1 MQNESISES
10 LTYVSDEPDIK
21 TLKYAYDQTVTELE
35 AYFDLCRTSYDDR
48 RNWWPG
54 KSRDHRKHGAD
65 AFPWE
70 GASDVE
76 CHVIDERITRLV
88 SLFMASLNR
97 ANVRAFPVES
107 GDIARSK
114 VVSGFLKWM
123 VSSGYIPR
131 FYREM
136 ELGAN
141 YLLERGILIT
151 YVGWQREDRRFIQ
164 QLDLSQIAQM
174 SPEIADAINSGE
186 MDDELILLI
195 QNIFPGTTPK
205 RAKKAIKE
213 LRKNGV
219 AELPVVRRQVNAPEV
234 KTLAPDGDFFFPPYV
249 TDPQRAPYCFWR
261 TYYTPQEL
269 ENKVVTDGWDE
280 GFVEHVIDKY
290 RGVNIDSIER
300 EQEGRRSISLTD
312 NAYEAEEL
320 IEICYGYQRLVD
332 PEDGAEGIYCTV
344 FHKEF
349 SGDEFTQGYAKFELL
364 NGYEDYPVVVT
375 RLSEDG
381 KRLYDASTIPSILRG
396 IQNQVK
402 VERDSRIDR
411 NSLATLPPI
420 LHPVGQ
426 APTDWGPGRM
436 IPYRRKGD
444 LDFAPTPA
452 YNTGS
457 LEMENTMLE
466 LADRLVGLDETS
478 SISQVRKQFLVD
490 KFLSH
495 TAEVLRMAYKCFQR
509 FGPDEVFFRVTGI
522 PDPQVL
528 NKGNPDENFD
538 ILINFDVQN
547 TDPETVQNKLQQ
559 FVALNQLNAN
569 GRMNVDSL
577 LDIAAASIDPIMADA
592 VLQPVES
599 AQQQV
604 VKDVTD
610 DLTKIFSGIEMP
622 ARPAGAQIALQVI
635 QQYAQQPD
643 VAQRLQQDEAFAARL
658 EKYAGQYTFQM
669 QQAQN
674 AQIGRVGTAPAQMGD
689 ISTQNVMSESK
700 PTFAYFLQAS
710 CC

>member
-1 MQNESISES
+1 MITDNVSES
-10 LTYVSDEPDIK
+10 LTYLQDEPDIK
-21 TLKYAYDQTVTELE
+21 TLRLAYDQTVVELE

-48 RNWWPG
+48 RNFWPG

-70 GASDVE
+70 GASDME
-76 CHVIDERITRLV
+76 CHLIDERITRLV

-107 GDIARSK
+107 GDIARSRI
-114 VVSGFLKWM
+114 VSGFLKWM

-131 FYREM
+131 FHREM

-151 YVGWQREDRRFIQ
+151 YIGWQREDRRILQ
-164 QLDLSQIAQM
+164 QLDLNQIAQV
-174 SPEIADAINSGE
+174 SPNVATAIQEGQ
-186 MDDELILLI
+186 DDEELTALL
-195 QNIFPGTTPK
+195 QATFEGTTKK
-205 RAKKAIKE
+205 RAKKALRD
-213 LRKNGV
+213 LRKTGV
-219 AELPVVRRQVNAPEV
+219 AELPIVRRQVNAPDV

-249 TDPQRAPYCFWR
+249 TDPQRAPYCFWK

-280 GFVEHVIDKY
+280 DFVDYIISKY

-300 EQEGRRSISLTD
+300 EQEGRRSLSLTD
-312 NAYEAEEL
+312 NAYEADEL
-320 IEICYGYQRLVD
+320 VEICYAYQRLID
-332 PEDGAEGIYCTV
+332 QEDGAEGIYCTV

-349 SGDEFTQGYAKFELL
+349 SGNEQVPGYAKFELL

-375 RLSEDG
+375 KLSEDS
-381 KRLYDASTIPSILRG
+381 KRLYDTTTIPSILRG

-402 VERDSRIDR
+402 VERDSRVDR

-426 APTDWGPGRM
+426 APNDWGPGRL

-444 LDFAPTPA
+444 LDFAPTPPPP
-452 YNTGS
+452 TGS
-457 LEMENTMLE
+457 VEMESTLLT
-466 LADRLVGLDETS
+466 LADKLVGLDEGAQ
-478 SISQVRKQFLVD
+478 ISQIRKQFLVD

-495 TAEVLRMAYKCFQR
+495 TAEVIKMSYKCFQR
-509 FGPDEVFFRVTGI
+509 FGPDAVFFRVTGV
-522 PDPQVL
+522 PDPQVFD
-528 NKGNPDENFD
+528 KGNPDENFD

-547 TDPETVQNKLQQ
+547 TDPETVEKKLQQ

-569 GRMNVDSL
+569 NRLNVDNL
-577 LDIAAASIDPIMADA
+577 LDVAAASIDPVMADA
-592 VLQPVES
+592 VLQPVET

-604 VKDVTD
+604 VEQVTD
-610 DLTKIFSGIEMP
+610 DLAKIFAGIEMP
-622 ARPAGAQIALQVI
+622 ARPAGGQIALQVI
-635 QQYAQQPD
+635 QQYTQQPD
-643 VAQRLQQDEAFAARL
+643 VAQRIQSDQAFAARL
-658 EKYAGQYTFQM
+658 QKYNGQYTFQI

-689 ISTQNVMSESK
+689 IQTQNM
-700 PTFAYFLQAS
+700 Q
-710 CC
+710 

>member
-1 MQNESISES
+1 MQNETVSTS
-10 LTYVSDEPDIK
+10 LTYVSDEPNIK
-21 TLKYAYDQTVTELE
+21 TLHYAYDQTVVELE
-35 AYFDLCRTSYDDR
+35 SYFDLCRTSYDDR
-48 RNWWPG
+48 RNWWSG

-65 AFPWE
+65 AFPWD
-70 GASDVE
+70 GASDME

-97 ANVRAFPVES
+97 ANVKAFPVES
-107 GDIARSK
+107 SDIARSRL
-114 VVSGFLKWM
+114 VSGFLKWM

-151 YVGWQREDRRFIQ
+151 YVGWQREDRKFLQ
-164 QLDLSQIAQM
+164 QLNLNQISQI
-174 SPEIADAINSGE
+174 SPEVADAITSGE
-186 MDDELILLI
+186 MDEELIILM
-195 QNIFPGTTPK
+195 QNVFPGTTEK
-205 RAKKAIKE
+205 RSKKAIKE

-219 AELPVVRRQVNAPEV
+219 AELPIVRRQVNAPDV

-280 GFVEHVIDKY
+280 DFVDYVIEKY

-320 IEICYGYQRLVD
+320 IEICYGYQRLID
-332 PEDGAEGIYCTV
+332 QEDGSEGIYCTV
-344 FHKEF
+344 FHK
-349 SGDEFTQGYAKFELL
+349 DFTGNEIVQGYAKFELL

-375 RLSEDG
+375 KLSEDS
-381 KRLYDASTIPSILRG
+381 KRLYDTMTIPSVLRG

-402 VERDSRIDR
+402 VERDSRVDR

-452 YNTGS
+452 YNSGS
-457 LEMENTMLE
+457 VEMENTLTQ

-478 SISQVRKQFLVD
+478 SISQIRKQFLVD

-495 TAEVLRMAYKCFQR
+495 TAEVLRMAFKCFQR
-509 FGPDEVFFRVTGI
+509 FGPDEVFFQVTGI
-522 PDPQVL
+522 PDAQTM

-538 ILINFDVQN
+538 IMINFDVQN
-547 TDPETVQNKLQQ
+547 TNPETVEKKLSQ
-559 FVALNQLNAN
+559 FVQLNSLNAN
-569 GRMNVDSL
+569 GRLNVDSL
-577 LDIAAASIDPIMADA
+577 LDVAASAIDPVMANA
-592 VLQPVES
+592 VLQPVET

-610 DLTKIFSGIEMP
+610 DLAKIFAGIEMP
-622 ARPAGAQIALQVI
+622 ARPAGAQIAMQVI
-635 QQYAQQPD
+635 QQYTQQPD
-643 VAQRLQQDEAFAARL
+643 VAQRAQQDEAFRARL

-674 AQIGRVGTAPAQMGD
+674 AQIGRVGTQPAQMGD
-689 ISTQNVMSESK
+689 IQTQN
-700 PTFAYFLQAS
+700 L
-710 CC
+710 

>member
-1 MQNESISES
+1 MNSDSASEA
-10 LTYVSDEPDIK
+10 LTYLSDEPDIR
-21 TLKYAYDQTVTELE
+21 TLNYAYDQTVTELE

-48 RNWWPG
+48 RNFWPG

-70 GASDVE
+70 GASDIE

-88 SLFMASLNR
+88 SLFMSALKR
-97 ANVRAFPVES
+97 ANIRAFPVES
-107 GDIARSK
+107 SDIARSK
-114 VVSGFLKWM
+114 LVSGFLKWM

-131 FYREM
+131 FFREM

-141 YLLERGILIT
+141 YLLERGILIS
-151 YVGWQREDRRFIQ
+151 YVGWHREDRSFKQEI
-164 QLDLSQIAQM
+164 DLGQIGQIN
-174 SPEIADAINSGE
+174 PDIYRAIESGE
-186 MDDELILLI
+186 QDDELVLLI
-195 QNIFPGTTPK
+195 QNTFGGVSEN
-205 RAKKAIKE
+205 RAKKALKE
-213 LRKNGV
+213 LRSNGV
-219 AELPVVRRQVNAPEV
+219 TDLPIVRRQVNAPEV

-269 ENKVVTDGWDE
+269 QNKVTTDGWDE
-280 GFVEHVIDKY
+280 DFVEYVIDKY

-320 IEICYGYQRLVD
+320 IEIVYGYQRLID
-332 PEDGAEGIYCTV
+332 EEDGSEGIYCTV

-349 SGDEFTQGYAKFELL
+349 TGNETTPGYAKFELL

-375 RLSEDG
+375 RLAEES
-381 KRLYDASTIPSILRG
+381 KRLYDSQTMPSILRG

-452 YNTGS
+452 YNSGS
-457 LEMENTMLE
+457 LEMEQTLTQ
-466 LADRLVGLDETS
+466 LADRLVGLDEG
-478 SISQVRKQFLVD
+478 SQMSQIRQQFLVD

-495 TAEVLRMAYKCFQR
+495 TAEVLRMAFKCFQR
-509 FGPDEVFFRVTGI
+509 FGPDEVFFRVTGT
-522 PDPQVL
+522 PDPQTFT
-528 NKGNPDENFD
+528 KGDPDENFD

-547 TDPETVQNKLQQ
+547 TDPETVKNKLAQ
-559 FVALNQLNAN
+559 FVQLNQLNAN
-569 GRMNVDSL
+569 NRLNVDSL
-577 LDIAAASIDPIMADA
+577 LDIAAVEIDPVMADA
-592 VLQPVES
+592 VLQPVAT
-599 AQQQV
+599 AQQEM
-604 VKDVTD
+604 VKNVTD
-610 DLTKIFSGIEMP
+610 DLAKIYAGIEMP
-622 ARPAGAQIALQVI
+622 ARPAGAQIAIQVI
-635 QQYAQQPD
+635 QQYGQQPD
-643 VAQRLQQDEAFAARL
+643 VAERLQTDQSFAARMQ
-658 EKYAGQYTFQM
+658 KYAGQYTFQI

-674 AQIGRVGTAPAQMGD
+674 AQIGRVGTAPAQMGE
-689 ISTQNVMSESK
+689 IQTQN
-700 PTFAYFLQAS
+700 L
-710 CC
+710 

>member
-1 MQNESISES
+1 MLNDSISES
-10 LTYVSDEPDIK
+10 LTYVQDEPDIK
-21 TLKYAYDQTVTELE
+21 TLRYAYDQTVTELE
-35 AYFDLCRTSYDDR
+35 SYFDLCRTSYDDR
-48 RNWWPG
+48 RNFWPG
-54 KSRDHRKHGAD
+54 KSRDHRKHGSD

-70 GASDVE
+70 GASDME
-76 CHVIDERITRLV
+76 CHLIDERITRLV
-88 SLFMASLNR
+88 SLFMSSLNR

-131 FYREM
+131 FHREM
-136 ELGAN
+136 ELAAN
-141 YLLERGILIT
+141 YMLERGIIIS
-151 YVGWQREDRRFIQ
+151 YVGWQMEDRRFIQ
-164 QLDLSQIAQM
+164 ELDIEQISQL
-174 SPEIADAINSGE
+174 SPEIAMAVQEGNSDE
-186 MDDELILLI
+186 ELILLL
-195 QNIFPGTTPK
+195 QNVFEGVTEK
-205 RAKKAIKE
+205 RAKKALKD
-213 LRKNGV
+213 LRKKGT
-219 AELPVVRRQVNAPEV
+219 AELPVVRRQVNAPDV
-234 KTLAPDGDFFFPPYV
+234 KTLAPDGDFFFPTYV

-269 ENKVVTDGWDE
+269 ENKVVTDGWNED
-280 GFVEHVIDKY
+280 FVEYVIDKY
-290 RGVNIDSIER
+290 RGVNVDSIER
-300 EQEGRRSISLTD
+300 EQEGRRSLSLTD

-320 IEICYGYQRLVD
+320 IELCYGYQRLVD

-344 FHKEF
+344 FHREF
-349 SGDEFTQGYAKFELL
+349 DGNELAPGYAKFELL

-375 RLSEDG
+375 KLSEDS
-381 KRLYDASTIPSILRG
+381 KRLYDTTTIPSVLRG

-402 VERDSRIDR
+402 VERDSRVDR

-444 LDFAPTPA
+444 LDFAPAPS
-452 YNTGS
+452 YNSGS
-457 LEMENTMLE
+457 AEMESTLTN
-466 LADRLVGLDETS
+466 LADKLVGLDDS
-478 SISQVRKQFLVD
+478 PISQVRKQFLVD

-522 PDPQVL
+522 PDPQTL

-538 ILINFDVQN
+538 ILINYDVLN
-547 TDPETVQNKLQQ
+547 TDPETVQAKLQQ

-569 GRMNVDSL
+569 GRLNVDAL
-577 LDIAAASIDPIMADA
+577 LDVAAASIDPVMADA
-592 VLQPVES
+592 VLQPVQD

-604 VKDVTD
+604 IKDVTD
-610 DLTKIFSGIEMP
+610 DLTKIFAGIEMP
-622 ARPAGAQIALQVI
+622 ARPAGAQIALQTI
-635 QQYAQQPD
+635 QQYTQQPD
-643 VAQRLQQDEAFAARL
+643 VAQRLQSDEAFRARM

-674 AQIGRVGTAPAQMGD
+674 AQIGRVGTAPAQMGS
-689 ISTQNVMSESK
+689 IQTQNM
-700 PTFAYFLQAS
+700 
-710 CC
+710 

>member
-1 MQNESISES
+1 MQNESVSES

-35 AYFDLCRTSYDDR
+35 GYFDLCRTSYDDR

-164 QLDLSQIAQM
+164 SLDLNQIAQM
-174 SPEIADAINSGE
+174 SPEIADAINSAE
-186 MDDELILLI
+186 MDDELVLLM
-195 QNIFPGTTPK
+195 QNVFPGTTTK

-269 ENKVVTDGWDE
+269 ENKVVTDGWNED
-280 GFVEHVIDKY
+280 FVEHVIDKY

-320 IEICYGYQRLVD
+320 IEICYAYQRLVD

-381 KRLYDASTIPSILRG
+381 KRLYDATTIPSVLRG

-457 LEMENTMLE
+457 LEMERTQLD

-509 FGPDEVFFRVTGI
+509 FGPDEIFFRVTGI
-522 PDPQVL
+522 PDPQTL

-547 TDPETVQNKLQQ
+547 TDPETVQAKLQQ

-569 GRMNVDSL
+569 GRMNVDNL

-643 VAQRLQQDEAFAARL
+643 IAQRLQQDEAFAARL

-674 AQIGRVGTAPAQMGD
+674 AQIGRVGTAPAQMGEVQ
-689 ISTQNVMSESK
+689 TQGM
-700 PTFAYFLQAS
+700 Q
-710 CC
+710 

>member
-1 MQNESISES
+1 MNSDSASEA
-10 LTYVSDEPDIK
+10 LTYLSSEPDIK
-21 TLKYAYDQTVTELE
+21 TLNYAYDQTVTELE
-35 AYFDLCRTSYDDR
+35 AYFDLCRDSYDDR

-70 GASDVE
+70 GASDIE

-88 SLFMASLNR
+88 SLFMSSLKR
-97 ANVRAFPVES
+97 SNVRAFPVES
-107 GDIARSK
+107 GDIERSRL
-114 VVSGFLKWM
+114 VSGFLKWM

-151 YVGWQREDRRFIQ
+151 YVGWHREDRSFKQRI
-164 QLDLSQIAQM
+164 DLGQIGEI
-174 SPEIADAINSGE
+174 SPDIYRAIESGE
-186 MDDELILLI
+186 QDDELVLLI
-195 QNIFPGTTPK
+195 QNTFEGISDK
-205 RAKKAIKE
+205 RAKKALKE
-213 LRKNGV
+213 LRKNG
-219 AELPVVRRQVNAPEV
+219 ETDLPIVRRQVNAPEV

-261 TYYTPQEL
+261 TYYTAQEL
-269 ENKVVTDGWDE
+269 QNKVTTDGWDE
-280 GFVEHVIDKY
+280 EFVEHVIDKY
-290 RGVNIDSIER
+290 RGVNVDSIER

-320 IEICYGYQRLVD
+320 IEIVYGYQRLID
-332 PEDGAEGIYCTV
+332 PEDGSEGIYCTV

-349 SGDEFTQGYAKFELL
+349 TGDSTVQGYAKFELL

-375 RLSEDG
+375 RLSEDS
-381 KRLYDASTIPSILRG
+381 KRLYDSQTMPSLLRG

-426 APTDWGPGRM
+426 APSDWGPGRM

-452 YNTGS
+452 YNNGS
-457 LEMENTMLE
+457 LEMENTLTS
-466 LADRLVGLDETS
+466 LADRLVGLDEDSRIS
-478 SISQVRKQFLVD
+478 SVRQQFLVD

-495 TAEVLRMAYKCFQR
+495 TAEVLRMAFRCFQR

-522 PDPQVL
+522 PDPQL
-528 NKGNPDENFD
+528 FTKGDPDENFD

-547 TDPETVQNKLQQ
+547 TDPESVEKKLQQ
-559 FVALNQLNAN
+559 FAALAQFNVNNRMSMDNFLDVAAQ
-569 GRMNVDSL
+569 
-577 LDIAAASIDPIMADA
+577 SIDPVMADTI
-592 VLQPVES
+592 LQPVET

-604 VKDVTD
+604 VKEVTD
-610 DLTKIFSGIEMP
+610 DLTKIFAGIEMP
-622 ARPAGAQIALQVI
+622 ARPAGAQIAMQVI
-635 QQYAQQPD
+635 QEYSQQPD
-643 VAQRLQQDEAFAARL
+643 VAQRLQADEAFQARMQ
-658 EKYAGQYTFQM
+658 KYIGQYTFQM

-674 AQIGRVGTAPAQMGD
+674 AQIGRIGTDPAAMGG
-689 ISTQNVMSESK
+689 IQTQGMQN
-700 PTFAYFLQAS
+700 A
-710 CC
+710 